1 MKVLLVTAAF
11 PPMKAGEAEH
21 MHHLHMQL
29 RARGVQSF
37 VLTSRGCDQMGYG
50 ADEVSPIIQHWSWL
64 DLISLGQ
71 ELRRRRPDAILLYYI
86 GWIYHHH
93 PMVTYLPT
101 LAKRLLPQCR
111 FVTMFAYPE
120 GSGGEKVG
128 FAARV
133 GRKLASKWAGEE
145 GGDYEFG
152 TLLRDSDRVAVMS
165 DLHRPRFGAH
175 YSAIDQKA
183 VLIPPPPLLTIAKG
197 DRTLIRQEVRTR
209 LGLTPE
215 NFVFAYFGFI
225 YPAKGLETIL
235 AAFASV
241 HRTHPHA
248 RLLIVGGELTRP
260 GDPRPRYGQ
269 EMRQLGDELG
279 CGNAVHW
286 TGGFATDS
294 DEASRYLMAA
304 DAGIFGHDLGIAMNN
319 SSFAA
324 LVSHRLPTVATRG
337 DAPEMPLRHGENV
350 WLCQAKD
357 PEAMAEGMRT
367 LLEQAG
373 LRHHL
378 VEGAAQLANEWYSW
392 EGATNRLLTVLAPT
406 GASLRVA

>member
-1 MKVLLVTAAF
+1 MKILLVTAAF
-11 PPMKAGEAEH
+11 PPMNAGEAEH

-50 ADEVSPIIQHWSWL
+50 ADEVSPIIKHWSWL

-165 DLHRPRFGAH
+165 DLHRPRFATH

-183 VLIPPPPLLTIAKG
+183 VLIPPPPLLTIAMG

-241 HRTHPHA
+241 HQTHPFV
-248 RLLIVGGELTRP
+248 RLLMVGGELARP

-294 DEASRYLMAA
+294 DAASRYLMSV
-304 DAGIFGHDLGIAMNN
+304 DAGIFGHDLGVAMNN

-324 LVSHRLPTVATRG
+324 LVSHQLPTVATRG
-337 DAPEMPLRHGENV
+337 DALEMPLRHGENV

-357 PEAMAEGMRT
+357 PKAMAAGMRT
-367 LLEQAG
+367 LLEQPA

-378 VEGAAQLANEWYSW
+378 AEGATQLANEWFSW
-392 EGATNRLLTVLAPT
+392 SGATERLMQTFNLCGSAVRT
-406 GASLRVA
+406 G